1 MFRFNL
7 LAEGVFLSI
16 KEDIEDGGESLTWSS
31 MIGVRGSLTEWKVS
45 FLTRLE
51 RWSRMVERRWRRG
64 QVETEGESW
73 KKIEGNRASIEHK
86 FWGSFPHDE
95 KL

>member
-51 RWSRMVERRWRRG
+51 RWSRMVERRWRG

-73 KKIEGNRASIEHK
+73 KKV
-86 FWGSFPHDE
+86 
-95 KL
+95 

>member
-31 MIGVRGSLTEWKVS
+31 MIGVRGSLLS
-45 FLTRLE
+45 RLE
-51 RWSRMVERRWRRG
+51 RWSRMVERRWRG

-73 KKIEGNRASIEHK
+73 KKVEGNRASIEHK
-86 FWGSFPHDE
+86 FWGSFPHDG